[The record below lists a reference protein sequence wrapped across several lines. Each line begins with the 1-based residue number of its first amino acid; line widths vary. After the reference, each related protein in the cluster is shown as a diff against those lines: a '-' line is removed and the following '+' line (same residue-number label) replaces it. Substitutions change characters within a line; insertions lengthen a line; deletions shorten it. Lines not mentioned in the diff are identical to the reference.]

1 MYTETNTR
9 RRGASTLS
17 ASSTTL
23 HSLWYSLFKAL
34 RSIGVECDSNIL
46 LCRSSKIVSSIRL
59 VRQKKIIGSNHEPTP
74 MMRKVGD
81 NTLKPNHPC
90 QGLNVPMLNLSKNSA
105 PARILA
111 AEKMK
116 RRQNTA
122 TAILEFFFTF
132 SKLIVLTV
140 AKRQRR
146 NLF

>member
-1 MYTETNTR
+1 M
-9 RRGASTLS
+9 
-17 ASSTTL
+17 
-23 HSLWYSLFKAL
+23 
-34 RSIGVECDSNIL
+34 
-46 LCRSSKIVSSIRL
+46 
-59 VRQKKIIGSNHEPTP
+59 QKKIIGSNHEPTP
-74 MMRKVGD
+74 MMRKVGE

-122 TAILEFFFTF
+122 KAILEFFFTF

-146 NLF
+146 HFSNRDFFVPVIGKTTKLIVALSAINKHQKIIIGTTFISFSKIIAVKAKIQLSQKPEANTQQ